1 MYYTVFYNPLI
12 NNGDRGP
19 GNEKLTN
26 KQSGWPFRSE
36 DRTTTNR
43 TSQDKSKNTLH

>member
-26 KQSGWPFRSE
+26 KQIGWPFRNE